1 MPGGNDLNLFSERS
15 SVRKQEPRRS
25 NWGGTCQIKNNH
37 KTKAYGKRRTKHELN
52 SVEPI
57 NFEIG
62 SSQYSFLQ
70 FPAPSWKAAV
80 PFHWS
85 ETNGDLA
92 MIETFFNTLDNYSH
106 VSIIARSPL
115 VSLRRNGSATFQD
128 GAGNC
133 KKDYWSPGIW
143 TGRSCITWSQNIC
156 LVIERWVNVSSWNDR
171 GSCN

>member
-15 SVRKQEPRRS
+15 SVRKQEPRRN

-115 VSLRRNGSATFQD
+115 VSLRCKGMAIPLKMAPGTVERRILKMKLQLWSDFATTHKRLF
-128 GAGNC
+128 
-133 KKDYWSPGIW
+133 KHK
-143 TGRSCITWSQNIC
+143 TTF
-156 LVIERWVNVSSWNDR
+156 
-171 GSCN
+171 